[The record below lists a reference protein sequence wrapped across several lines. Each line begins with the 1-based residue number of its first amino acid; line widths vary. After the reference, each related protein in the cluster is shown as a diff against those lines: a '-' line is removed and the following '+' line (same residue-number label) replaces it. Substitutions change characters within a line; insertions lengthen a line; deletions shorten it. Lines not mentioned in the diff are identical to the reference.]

1 MNFLPFKL
9 SLLSLCIVG
18 LTACQ
23 QAHVINKPM
32 ATNQATVPND
42 SDVQDHDVQYID
54 LNEMDQSNT
63 ANDVIFA
70 EIDTGDFKAEDAVLL
85 DIPQW
90 TDAHLMLSSKTDG
103 VQILNHDGKV
113 ISKMAGQFGRIDYR
127 TGKNQQGQM
136 QVLFAIQDLAR
147 QQLMLRSFDVTTQQW
162 SKPSYVA
169 KRPFK
174 SDDNCLYQDQ
184 SGYAYAFL
192 VGEEGIGEQ
201 WLVAKDQHALSNPQL
216 IRRMSLPPNSNKCRV
231 SDHDAQLFINEEEV
245 GIWAYPADP
254 EADLVRRPVD
264 MVKPF
269 GAIQGTPTDIAVVD
283 DQIAVTDESKG
294 VLYRYQWQNDA
305 WQALSALKLSDIGE
319 AERLGIIGNQ
329 DAKKVLILDDHTVKT
344 AELNWQTN
352 AVKATTPIGTIPAD
366 VQSDVVPSTGD
377 AADDPAIWYNASQP
391 SNSRV
396 LGTDKQGGLAVYDLH
411 GKMLQ
416 YLDVGRLNNVDLR
429 YGFHFGTEQI
439 DLAIAT
445 NRDHNSLQLFA
456 INAKGKVSNLGELAT
471 DLTDIYGFC
480 MYQDRAGE
488 IYAIPNDK
496 DGTFVQYHIQA
507 PQKKFSATEVQRF
520 AVDSQPEGCVVDDAT
535 GRAFVGEERNAVWM
549 KDLNTP
555 NSALEKVIS
564 AGDVLHA
571 DIEGM
576 GLYHAENHAE
586 SHDRN
591 QKARYLIISSQG
603 NDSYVVIDSTAPYQV
618 RGAFR
623 VGINT
628 EKSIDA
634 VSETDGLEVSS
645 KNFGGANGMWK
656 QGMLVVQ
663 DGRKRM
669 PEGNQN
675 FKYVSWQKIAEALNL
690 E

>member
-23 QAHVINKPM
+23 QPQVIDKP
-32 ATNQATVPND
+32 TVTANPTIEVQHTD
-42 SDVQDHDVQYID
+42 SQEQNGQDQSHHDVD
-54 LNEMDQSNT
+54 LSNT
-63 ANDVIFA
+63 ANDVIFT
-70 EIDTGDFKAEDAVLL
+70 EIDTDDFQAEDAILL
-85 DIPQW
+85 NIPQW

-103 VQILNHDGKV
+103 IQILNHDGNV
-113 ISKMAGQFGRIDYR
+113 ITKMSGQFGRIDYR
-127 TGKNQQGQM
+127 TGKNQHGQT

-162 SKPSYVA
+162 STARYLP
-169 KRPFK
+169 KRQFK
-174 SDDNCLYQDQ
+174 TDDNCLYQDQ

-201 WLVAKDQHALSNPQL
+201 WLIAKDQLALTYPKL
-216 IRRMSLPPNSNKCRV
+216 IRRMSFPPNSSKCRV
-231 SDHDAQLFINEEEV
+231 SDHDAQLFINEEDV

-254 EADLVRRPVD
+254 EADLVRQPVD

-269 GAIQGTPTDIAVVD
+269 GTILGTPTDIAVVD

-294 VLYRYQWQNDA
+294 MLYRYQWQNEA
-305 WQALSALKLSDIGE
+305 WQALSALKLADIGE
-319 AERLGIIGNQ
+319 AERLSIIGNQ

-344 AELNWQTN
+344 AELDWQTN
-352 AVKATTPIGTIPAD
+352 TVKATTPIVTIPAD

-377 AADDPAIWYNASQP
+377 AADDPAIWYNANQP

-396 LGTDKQGGLAVYDLH
+396 LGTDKQGGLSVYDLQ

-429 YGFHFGTEQI
+429 HGFPLGAEKI

-456 INAKGKVSNLGELAT
+456 INQNGKVSNLGELAT

-507 PQKKFSATEVQRF
+507 TQKKLSATEVQRF
-520 AVDSQPEGCVVDDAT
+520 SVDSQPEGCVVDDAT
-535 GRAFVGEERNAVWM
+535 GRAFIGEERNAVWM

-555 NSALEKVIS
+555 NSALEIVIS
-564 AGDVLHA
+564 ARDVLHA

-576 GLYHAENHAE
+576 GIYH
-586 SHDRN
+586 SQN
-591 QKARYLIISSQG
+591 QAAQYLIISSQG

-618 RGAFR
+618 RGVFR

-628 EKSIDA
+628 KKSIDA

-645 KNFGGANGMWK
+645 RNFGGVNGMWK

-690 E
+690 D

>member
-1 MNFLPFKL
+1 MKFLPFKL

-23 QAHVINKPM
+23 QAQIIDTPIVTANPTIESQN
-32 ATNQATVPND
+32 TD
-42 SDVQDHDVQYID
+42 SQDQ
-54 LNEMDQSNT
+54 NGQDQSHQNVDSSNT
-63 ANDVIFA
+63 ANDVIFT
-70 EIDTGDFKAEDAVLL
+70 EIDIGDFKTEDAILL
-85 DIPQW
+85 NIPQW

-103 VQILNHDGKV
+103 VQILNHDGNV

-127 TGKNQQGQM
+127 MGKNQQGQT

-147 QQLMLRSFDVTTQQW
+147 QQLMLRSFDVTTQHW
-162 SKPSYVA
+162 STPSYVA

-174 SDDNCLYQDQ
+174 TDDNCLYQDQ

-201 WLVAKDQHALSNPQL
+201 WLVAKDQRALTHPQL

-231 SDHDAQLFINEEEV
+231 RDDDAQLFINEEDV

-269 GAIQGTPTDIAVVD
+269 GTIQGTPTDIAVVD
-283 DQIAVTDESKG
+283 DQIAATDESKG
-294 VLYRYQWQNDA
+294 LLYRYQWQNDA
-305 WQALSALKLSDIGE
+305 WQALSALKLADIGE
-319 AERLGIIGNQ
+319 AERLSIIGNQ

-344 AELNWQTN
+344 AELDWQTN
-352 AVKATTPIGTIPAD
+352 AVKATTPIVTIPAD

-377 AADDPAIWYNASQP
+377 AADDPAIWYNANQP

-396 LGTDKQGGLAVYDLH
+396 LGTDKQGGLAVYDLQ
-411 GKMLQ
+411 GKMVQ

-429 YGFHFGTEQI
+429 HGFQFGTERI

-445 NRDHNSLQLFA
+445 NRDRNSLQLFA

-507 PQKKFSATEVQRF
+507 THKKLSATEIQRF

-535 GRAFVGEERNAVWM
+535 GRAFIGEEDNAVWM
-549 KDLNTP
+549 KDLNQL
-555 NSALEKVIS
+555 NSSLEKVIS
-564 AGDVLHA
+564 VGDVLHA

-576 GLYHAENHAE
+576 GLYHSKNNH
-586 SHDRN
+586 S
-591 QKARYLIISSQG
+591 KYLIISSQG

-628 EKSIDA
+628 EKYIDA

-645 KNFGGANGMWK
+645 KNFGGANGIWK

-675 FKYVSWQKIAEALNL
+675 FKYVSWKKIAEALNL
-690 E
+690 K

>member
-23 QAHVINKPM
+23 QQQIIDKP
-32 ATNQATVPND
+32 TVTANPTIEVQHTD
-42 SDVQDHDVQYID
+42 SQEQNGQDQSQHDVD
-54 LNEMDQSNT
+54 LSNT
-63 ANDVIFA
+63 ANDVIFT
-70 EIDTGDFKAEDAVLL
+70 EIDTDDFQAEDAILL
-85 DIPQW
+85 NIPQW

-103 VQILNHDGKV
+103 IQILNHDGNV
-113 ISKMAGQFGRIDYR
+113 ITKMSGQFGRIDYR
-127 TGKNQQGQM
+127 TGKNQHGHT

-162 SKPSYVA
+162 STARYLP
-169 KRPFK
+169 KRQFK
-174 SDDNCLYQDQ
+174 TDDNCLYQDQ

-201 WLVAKDQHALSNPQL
+201 WLVAKDQLALTYPKL
-216 IRRMSLPPNSNKCRV
+216 IRRMSFPPNSSKCRV
-231 SDHDAQLFINEEEV
+231 SDHDAQLFINEEDV

-254 EADLVRRPVD
+254 EADLVRQPVD

-269 GAIQGTPTDIAVVD
+269 GTILGTPTDIAVVD

-294 VLYRYQWQNDA
+294 MLYRYQWQNEA
-305 WQALSALKLSDIGE
+305 WQALSALKLADIGE
-319 AERLGIIGNQ
+319 AERLSIIGNQ

-344 AELNWQTN
+344 AELDWQTN
-352 AVKATTPIGTIPAD
+352 TVKATTPIVTIPAD

-377 AADDPAIWYNASQP
+377 AADDPAIWYNANQP

-396 LGTDKQGGLAVYDLH
+396 LGTDKQGGLAVYDLN

-429 YGFHFGTEQI
+429 HGFQFGSEKI
-439 DLAIAT
+439 DLAIAS

-456 INAKGKVSNLGELAT
+456 INAKGNVSNLGELAT
-471 DLTDIYGFC
+471 DLTDIYGLC

-507 PQKKFSATEVQRF
+507 SQKKLSATEVQRF
-520 AVDSQPEGCVVDDAT
+520 AVESQPEGCVVDDAT
-535 GRAFVGEERNAVWM
+535 GRAFIGEEKNAVWM
-549 KDLNTP
+549 KNLNQL
-555 NSALEKVIS
+555 NSSLEKVIS
-564 AGDVLHA
+564 VGDVLHA

-576 GLYHAENHAE
+576 GLYHSKNNH
-586 SHDRN
+586 S
-591 QKARYLIISSQG
+591 KYLIISSQG

-690 E
+690 D

>member
-23 QAHVINKPM
+23 QQQIIDKP
-32 ATNQATVPND
+32 TVTANPTIEVQHTD
-42 SDVQDHDVQYID
+42 SQEQNGQDQSQHDVD
-54 LNEMDQSNT
+54 LSNT
-63 ANDVIFA
+63 ANDVIFT
-70 EIDTGDFKAEDAVLL
+70 EIDTDDFQAEDAILL
-85 DIPQW
+85 NIPQW

-103 VQILNHDGKV
+103 IQILNHDGNV
-113 ISKMAGQFGRIDYR
+113 ITKMSGQFGRIDYR
-127 TGKNQQGQM
+127 TGKNQHGQT

-162 SKPSYVA
+162 STARYLP
-169 KRPFK
+169 KRQFK
-174 SDDNCLYQDQ
+174 TDDNCLYQDQ

-201 WLVAKDQHALSNPQL
+201 WLVAKDQLALTYPKL
-216 IRRMSLPPNSNKCRV
+216 IRRMSFPPNSSKCRV
-231 SDHDAQLFINEEEV
+231 SDHDAQLFINEEDV

-254 EADLVRRPVD
+254 EADLVRQPVD

-269 GAIQGTPTDIAVVD
+269 GTILGTPTDIAVVD

-294 VLYRYQWQNDA
+294 MLYRYQWQNEA
-305 WQALSALKLSDIGE
+305 WQALSALKLADIGE
-319 AERLGIIGNQ
+319 AERLSIIGNQ

-344 AELNWQTN
+344 AELDWQTN
-352 AVKATTPIGTIPAD
+352 TVKATTPIVTIPAD

-377 AADDPAIWYNASQP
+377 AADDPAIWYNANQP

-396 LGTDKQGGLAVYDLH
+396 LGTDKQGGLAVYDLN

-429 YGFHFGTEQI
+429 HGFQFGSEKI
-439 DLAIAT
+439 DLAIAS

-456 INAKGKVSNLGELAT
+456 INAKGNVSNLGELAT
-471 DLTDIYGFC
+471 DLTDIYGLC

-507 PQKKFSATEVQRF
+507 SQKKLSATEVQRF
-520 AVDSQPEGCVVDDAT
+520 AVESQPEGCVVDDAT
-535 GRAFVGEERNAVWM
+535 GRAFIGEEKNAVWM
-549 KDLNTP
+549 KNLNQL
-555 NSALEKVIS
+555 NSSLEKVIS
-564 AGDVLHA
+564 VGDVLHA

-576 GLYHAENHAE
+576 GLYHSKNNH
-586 SHDRN
+586 S
-591 QKARYLIISSQG
+591 KYLIISSQG

-690 E
+690 D

>member
-23 QAHVINKPM
+23 HSQVIDQP
-32 ATNQATVPND
+32 TVTANPTTESQDTVAQRQNIQ
-42 SDVQDHDVQYID
+42 SQDVQNVD

-63 ANDVIFA
+63 ANDVIFS
-70 EIDTGDFKAEDAVLL
+70 ELDTGDFKAEDAILL
-85 DIPQW
+85 NILQW

-103 VQILNHDGKV
+103 VQILNHDGNV
-113 ISKMAGQFGRIDYR
+113 ISKFAGQFGRIDYR
-127 TGKNQQGQM
+127 TGKNQQGQT
-136 QVLFAIQDLAR
+136 QVLFAVQDLAR
-147 QQLMLRSFDVTTQQW
+147 QQLMLRSFDVTTQHW
-162 SKPSYVA
+162 STPSYVA

-174 SDDNCLYQDQ
+174 TDDNCLYQDQ
-184 SGYAYAFL
+184 SGYAYVFL

-201 WLVAKDQHALSNPQL
+201 WLVAKDQHALANPQL

-254 EADLVRRPVD
+254 EADLVRQPVD

-283 DQIAVTDESKG
+283 DQLAVTDESKG
-294 VLYRYQWQNDA
+294 LLYRYQWQNDA
-305 WQALSALKLSDIGE
+305 WQALSVLKLADIGE
-319 AERLGIIGNQ
+319 AERLSIIGNQ
-329 DAKKVLILDDHTVKT
+329 NAKKVLILDDHSVKT

-352 AVKATTPIGTIPAD
+352 TVKTTTPIITIPAD

-429 YGFHFGTEQI
+429 HGFQFGSEKI

-456 INAKGKVSNLGELAT
+456 INTKGKVSNLGELAT

-507 PQKKFSATEVQRF
+507 TQKNLSAAEVQRF

-535 GRAFVGEERNAVWM
+535 GRAFIGEEDNAVWL

-555 NSALEKVIS
+555 NSPLEKVIS

-576 GLYHAENHAE
+576 GLYH
-586 SHDRN
+586 N
-591 QKARYLIISSQG
+591 QNQSAQYLIISSQG

-656 QGMLVVQ
+656 KGMLVVQ

-675 FKYVSWQKIAEALNL
+675 FKYVSWQKIAQALNL
-690 E
+690 D

>member
-23 QAHVINKPM
+23 QPQVIDKP
-32 ATNQATVPND
+32 TVTANPTIEVQHTD
-42 SDVQDHDVQYID
+42 SQEQNGQDQSHHDVD
-54 LNEMDQSNT
+54 LSNT
-63 ANDVIFA
+63 ANDVIFT
-70 EIDTGDFKAEDAVLL
+70 EIDTDDFQAEDAILL
-85 DIPQW
+85 NIPQW

-103 VQILNHDGKV
+103 IQILNHDGNV
-113 ISKMAGQFGRIDYR
+113 ITKMSGQFGRIDYR
-127 TGKNQQGQM
+127 TGKNQHGHT

-162 SKPSYVA
+162 STPSYVA

-201 WLVAKDQHALSNPQL
+201 WLVAKDQLALTNPKL
-216 IRRMSLPPNSNKCRV
+216 IRRMSFPPNSSKCRV
-231 SDHDAQLFINEEEV
+231 SDHDAQLFINEEDV
-245 GIWAYPADP
+245 GIWSYPADP
-254 EADLVRRPVD
+254 EADLVRQPVD

-269 GAIQGTPTDIAVVD
+269 GTILGTPTDIAVVD

-294 VLYRYQWQNDA
+294 MLYRYQWQNEA
-305 WQALSALKLSDIGE
+305 WQALSALKLADIGE
-319 AERLGIIGNQ
+319 AERLSIIGNQ
-329 DAKKVLILDDHTVKT
+329 DARKVLILDDHTVKT
-344 AELNWQTN
+344 AELDWQTN
-352 AVKATTPIGTIPAD
+352 TVKATTPIVTIPAD

-377 AADDPAIWYNASQP
+377 AADDPAIWYNANQP

-396 LGTDKQGGLAVYDLH
+396 LGTDKQGGLVVYDLH

-429 YGFHFGTEQI
+429 HGFQLGAEKI

-456 INAKGKVSNLGELAT
+456 INSKGKVSNLGELAT

-480 MYQDRAGE
+480 MYQDRTGE

-507 PQKKFSATEVQRF
+507 PQKKLSATEVQRF
-520 AVDSQPEGCVVDDAT
+520 AVESQPEGCVVDDAT
-535 GRAFVGEERNAVWM
+535 GRAFIGEERNAVWM

-564 AGDVLHA
+564 TGDVLHA

-576 GLYHAENHAE
+576 GIYH
-586 SHDRN
+586 N
-591 QKARYLIISSQG
+591 QNQAAQYLIISSQG
-603 NDSYVVIDSTAPYQV
+603 NDSYVVIDSSAPYQV

-675 FKYVSWQKIAEALNL
+675 FKYVSWQKIAEALNVD
-690 E
+690 

>member
-23 QAHVINKPM
+23 QPQVIDKP
-32 ATNQATVPND
+32 TVTANPTIEVQHTD
-42 SDVQDHDVQYID
+42 SQEQNGQDQSHHDVD
-54 LNEMDQSNT
+54 LSNT
-63 ANDVIFA
+63 ANDVIFT
-70 EIDTGDFKAEDAVLL
+70 EIDTDDFQAEDAILL
-85 DIPQW
+85 NIPQW

-103 VQILNHDGKV
+103 IQILNHDGNV
-113 ISKMAGQFGRIDYR
+113 ITKMSGQFGRIDYR
-127 TGKNQQGQM
+127 TGKNQHGQT

-162 SKPSYVA
+162 STARYLP
-169 KRPFK
+169 KRQFK
-174 SDDNCLYQDQ
+174 TDDNCLYQDQ

-201 WLVAKDQHALSNPQL
+201 WLIAKDQLALTYPKL
-216 IRRMSLPPNSNKCRV
+216 IRRMSFPPNSSKCRV
-231 SDHDAQLFINEEEV
+231 SDHDAQLFINEEDV

-254 EADLVRRPVD
+254 EADLVRQPVD

-269 GAIQGTPTDIAVVD
+269 GTILGTPTDIAVVD

-294 VLYRYQWQNDA
+294 MLYRYQWQNEA
-305 WQALSALKLSDIGE
+305 WQALSALKLADIGE
-319 AERLGIIGNQ
+319 AERLSIIGNQ

-344 AELNWQTN
+344 AELDWQTN
-352 AVKATTPIGTIPAD
+352 TVKATTPIVTIPAD

-377 AADDPAIWYNASQP
+377 AADDPAIWYNANQP

-396 LGTDKQGGLAVYDLH
+396 LGTDKQGGLSVYDLQ

-429 YGFHFGTEQI
+429 HGFPLGAEKI

-445 NRDHNSLQLFA
+445 NRDQNSLQLFA
-456 INAKGKVSNLGELAT
+456 INKNGKVSNLGELAT
-471 DLTDIYGFC
+471 DLTAIYGFC

-507 PQKKFSATEVQRF
+507 TQKKLSATEVQRF
-520 AVDSQPEGCVVDDAT
+520 SVDSQPEGCVVDDAT
-535 GRAFVGEERNAVWM
+535 GRAFIGEERNAVWM

-564 AGDVLHA
+564 TGDVLHA

-576 GLYHAENHAE
+576 GIYH
-586 SHDRN
+586 N
-591 QKARYLIISSQG
+591 QNQAAQYLIISSQG
-603 NDSYVVIDSTAPYQV
+603 NDSYVVIESSAPYQV

-645 KNFGGANGMWK
+645 KNFGGVNGMWK

-690 E
+690 D

>member
-23 QAHVINKPM
+23 QQQIIDKP
-32 ATNQATVPND
+32 TVTANPTIEVQHTD
-42 SDVQDHDVQYID
+42 SQEQNGQDQSQHDVD
-54 LNEMDQSNT
+54 LSNT
-63 ANDVIFA
+63 ANDVIFT
-70 EIDTGDFKAEDAVLL
+70 EIDTDDFQAEDAILL
-85 DIPQW
+85 NIPQW

-103 VQILNHDGKV
+103 IQILNHDGNV
-113 ISKMAGQFGRIDYR
+113 ITKMSGQFGRIDYR
-127 TGKNQQGQM
+127 TGKNQHGHT

-162 SKPSYVA
+162 STARYLP
-169 KRPFK
+169 KRQFK
-174 SDDNCLYQDQ
+174 TDDNCLYQDQ

-201 WLVAKDQHALSNPQL
+201 WLVAKDQLALTYPKL
-216 IRRMSLPPNSNKCRV
+216 IRRMSFPPNSSKCRV
-231 SDHDAQLFINEEEV
+231 SDHDAQLFINEEDV

-254 EADLVRRPVD
+254 EADLVRQPVD

-269 GAIQGTPTDIAVVD
+269 GTILGTPTDIAVVD

-294 VLYRYQWQNDA
+294 MLYRYQWQNEA
-305 WQALSALKLSDIGE
+305 WQALSALKLADIGE
-319 AERLGIIGNQ
+319 AERLSIIGNQ

-352 AVKATTPIGTIPAD
+352 TVKAITPIITIPAD

-377 AADDPAIWYNASQP
+377 AADDPAIWYNANQP

-396 LGTDKQGGLAVYDLH
+396 LGTDKQGGLAVYDLN

-429 YGFHFGTEQI
+429 HGFQFGSEKI
-439 DLAIAT
+439 DLAIAS

-456 INAKGKVSNLGELAT
+456 INAKGNVSNLGELAT

-507 PQKKFSATEVQRF
+507 SQKKLSATEVQRF
-520 AVDSQPEGCVVDDAT
+520 AVESQPEGCVVDDAT
-535 GRAFVGEERNAVWM
+535 GRAFIGEEKNAVWM
-549 KDLNTP
+549 KNLNQL
-555 NSALEKVIS
+555 NSSLEKVIS
-564 AGDVLHA
+564 VGDVLHA

-576 GLYHAENHAE
+576 GLYHSKNNH
-586 SHDRN
+586 S
-591 QKARYLIISSQG
+591 KYLIISSQG

-690 E
+690 D

>member
-23 QAHVINKPM
+23 QSQVINLP
-32 ATNQATVPND
+32 TVTANPTTESQDTVAQRQNIQ
-42 SDVQDHDVQYID
+42 SQDVQNID

-63 ANDVIFA
+63 ANDVIFS
-70 EIDTGDFKAEDAVLL
+70 ELDTGDFKAEDAILL
-85 DIPQW
+85 NIPQW

-103 VQILNHDGKV
+103 VQILNHDGNV
-113 ISKMAGQFGRIDYR
+113 ISKFAGQFGRIDYR
-127 TGKNQQGQM
+127 TGKNQHGQA

-174 SDDNCLYQDQ
+174 TDDNCLYQDQ

-201 WLVAKDQHALSNPQL
+201 WLVAKDQQALTHPQL

-231 SDHDAQLFINEEEV
+231 SDHDAQLFINEEDV

-254 EADLVRRPVD
+254 EANLVRQPVD

-269 GAIQGTPTDIAVVD
+269 GTIQGTPTDIAVVD
-283 DQIAVTDESKG
+283 DQLAVTDESKG
-294 VLYRYQWQNDA
+294 LLYRYQWQNDA
-305 WQALSALKLSDIGE
+305 WQALSVLKLADIGE
-319 AERLGIIGNQ
+319 AERLSIIGNQ
-329 DAKKVLILDDHTVKT
+329 ETKKVLILDDHSVKT

-352 AVKATTPIGTIPAD
+352 TVKATTPIITIPAD

-429 YGFHFGTEQI
+429 HGFQFGSEKI

-445 NRDHNSLQLFA
+445 NRDHNSLQLFS

-507 PQKKFSATEVQRF
+507 TQKKLSATEVQRF

-535 GRAFVGEERNAVWM
+535 GRAFIGEEKNAVWL

-555 NSALEKVIS
+555 NSPLEKVIS
-564 AGDVLHA
+564 VGDVLHA

-576 GLYHAENHAE
+576 GLYH
-586 SHDRN
+586 N
-591 QKARYLIISSQG
+591 QNKSAQYLIISSQG

-623 VGINT
+623 VDINT

-656 QGMLVVQ
+656 KGMLVVQ

-675 FKYVSWQKIAEALNL
+675 FKYVSWQKIAQTLNL
-690 E
+690 D

>member
-23 QAHVINKPM
+23 QQQIIDKP
-32 ATNQATVPND
+32 TVTANPTIEVQHTD
-42 SDVQDHDVQYID
+42 SQEQNGQDQSQHDVD
-54 LNEMDQSNT
+54 LSNT
-63 ANDVIFA
+63 ANDVIFT
-70 EIDTGDFKAEDAVLL
+70 EIDTDDFQAEDAILL
-85 DIPQW
+85 NIPQW

-103 VQILNHDGKV
+103 IQILNHDGNV
-113 ISKMAGQFGRIDYR
+113 ITKMSGQFGRIDYR
-127 TGKNQQGQM
+127 TGKNQHGHT

-162 SKPSYVA
+162 STARYLP
-169 KRPFK
+169 KRQFK
-174 SDDNCLYQDQ
+174 TDDNCLYQDQ

-201 WLVAKDQHALSNPQL
+201 WLVAKDQLALTYPKL
-216 IRRMSLPPNSNKCRV
+216 IRRMSFPPNSSKCRV
-231 SDHDAQLFINEEEV
+231 SDHDAQLFINEEDV

-254 EADLVRRPVD
+254 EADLVRQPVD

-269 GAIQGTPTDIAVVD
+269 GTILGTPTDIAVVD

-294 VLYRYQWQNDA
+294 MLYRYQWQNEA
-305 WQALSALKLSDIGE
+305 WQALSALKLADIGE
-319 AERLGIIGNQ
+319 AERLSIIGNQ

-344 AELNWQTN
+344 AELDWQTN
-352 AVKATTPIGTIPAD
+352 TVKATTPIVTIPAD

-377 AADDPAIWYNASQP
+377 AADDPAIWYNANQP

-396 LGTDKQGGLAVYDLH
+396 LGTDKQGGLAVYDLN

-429 YGFHFGTEQI
+429 HGFQFGSEKI
-439 DLAIAT
+439 DLAIAS

-456 INAKGKVSNLGELAT
+456 INAKGNVSNLGELAT
-471 DLTDIYGFC
+471 DLTDIYGLC

-507 PQKKFSATEVQRF
+507 SQKKLSATEVQRF
-520 AVDSQPEGCVVDDAT
+520 AVESQPEGCVVDDAT
-535 GRAFVGEERNAVWM
+535 GRAFIGEEKNAVWM
-549 KDLNTP
+549 KNLNQL
-555 NSALEKVIS
+555 NSSLEKVIS
-564 AGDVLHA
+564 VGDVLHA

-576 GLYHAENHAE
+576 GLYHSKNNH
-586 SHDRN
+586 S
-591 QKARYLIISSQG
+591 KYLIISSQG

-656 QGMLVVQ
+656 QGMLVVR

-690 E
+690 D

>member
-23 QAHVINKPM
+23 QSQVIDKP
-32 ATNQATVPND
+32 TVTANPTIE
-42 SDVQDHDVQYID
+42 VQHTDRQEQNGQDQSHHDVD
-54 LNEMDQSNT
+54 LSNT
-63 ANDVIFA
+63 ANDVIFT
-70 EIDTGDFKAEDAVLL
+70 EIDTDDFQAEDAILL
-85 DIPQW
+85 NIPQW

-103 VQILNHDGKV
+103 IQILNHDGKV
-113 ISKMAGQFGRIDYR
+113 ISKIAGQFGRIDYR
-127 TGKNQQGQM
+127 TGKNQQGQT

-162 SKPSYVA
+162 STPSYVA

-201 WLVAKDQHALSNPQL
+201 WLVAKDQLALTNPKL
-216 IRRMSLPPNSNKCRV
+216 IRRMSFPPNSSKCRV
-231 SDHDAQLFINEEEV
+231 SDHDAQLFINEEDV
-245 GIWAYPADP
+245 GIWSYPADP
-254 EADLVRRPVD
+254 EADLVRQPVD

-269 GAIQGTPTDIAVVD
+269 GTILGTPTDIAVVD

-294 VLYRYQWQNDA
+294 MLYRYQWQNEA
-305 WQALSALKLSDIGE
+305 WQALSALKLADIGE
-319 AERLGIIGNQ
+319 AERLSIIGNQ
-329 DAKKVLILDDHTVKT
+329 DAKKVLILDDDSVKT
-344 AELNWQTN
+344 AELDWQTN
-352 AVKATTPIGTIPAD
+352 TVKATTPIVTIPAD

-377 AADDPAIWYNASQP
+377 AADDPAIWYNASHP

-396 LGTDKQGGLAVYDLH
+396 LGTDKQGGLVVYDLH

-429 YGFHFGTEQI
+429 HGFQLGAEKI

-456 INAKGKVSNLGELAT
+456 INSKGKVSNLGELAT

-480 MYQDRAGE
+480 MYQDRTGE

-507 PQKKFSATEVQRF
+507 PQKKLSATEVQRF
-520 AVDSQPEGCVVDDAT
+520 AVESQPEGCVVDDAT
-535 GRAFVGEERNAVWM
+535 GRAFIGEERNAVWM

-576 GLYHAENHAE
+576 GIYH
-586 SHDRN
+586 N
-591 QKARYLIISSQG
+591 QNQAAQYLIISSQG

-618 RGAFR
+618 HGAFR

-645 KNFGGANGMWK
+645 KNFGGVNGMWK

-675 FKYVSWQKIAEALNL
+675 FKYVSWQKIAEALNVD
-690 E
+690 

>member
-23 QAHVINKPM
+23 QSQVIDKP
-32 ATNQATVPND
+32 TVTANPTIEVQHTD
-42 SDVQDHDVQYID
+42 SQEQNGQDQSHHDVD
-54 LNEMDQSNT
+54 LSNT
-63 ANDVIFA
+63 ANDVIFT
-70 EIDTGDFKAEDAVLL
+70 EIDTDDFQAEDAILL
-85 DIPQW
+85 NIPQW

-103 VQILNHDGKV
+103 IQILNHDGKV
-113 ISKMAGQFGRIDYR
+113 ISKIAGQFGRIDYR
-127 TGKNQQGQM
+127 TGKNQQGQT

-162 SKPSYVA
+162 STARYLP
-169 KRPFK
+169 KRQFK
-174 SDDNCLYQDQ
+174 TDDNCLYQDQ

-201 WLVAKDQHALSNPQL
+201 WLVAKDQLALTYPKL
-216 IRRMSLPPNSNKCRV
+216 IRRMSFPPNSSKCRV
-231 SDHDAQLFINEEEV
+231 SDHDAQLFINEEDV
-245 GIWAYPADP
+245 GIWSYPADP
-254 EADLVRRPVD
+254 EADLVRQPVD

-269 GAIQGTPTDIAVVD
+269 GTILGTPTDIAVVD

-294 VLYRYQWQNDA
+294 MLYRYQWQNEA
-305 WQALSALKLSDIGE
+305 WQALSALKLADIGE
-319 AERLGIIGNQ
+319 AERLSIIGNQ
-329 DAKKVLILDDHTVKT
+329 DARKVLILDDHTVKT
-344 AELNWQTN
+344 AELDWQTN
-352 AVKATTPIGTIPAD
+352 TVKATTPIVTIPAD

-377 AADDPAIWYNASQP
+377 AADDPAIWYNANQP

-396 LGTDKQGGLAVYDLH
+396 LGTDKQGGLSVYDLQ

-429 YGFHFGTEQI
+429 HGFPLGAEKI

-445 NRDHNSLQLFA
+445 NRDQNSLQLFA
-456 INAKGKVSNLGELAT
+456 INKNGKVSNLGELAT

-507 PQKKFSATEVQRF
+507 TQKKLSATEVQRF
-520 AVDSQPEGCVVDDAT
+520 SVDSQPEGCVVDDAT
-535 GRAFVGEERNAVWM
+535 GRAFIGEERNAVWM

-564 AGDVLHA
+564 TGDVLHA

-576 GLYHAENHAE
+576 GIYH
-586 SHDRN
+586 N
-591 QKARYLIISSQG
+591 QNQAAQYLIISSQG
-603 NDSYVVIDSTAPYQV
+603 NDSYVVIDSSAPYQV

-675 FKYVSWQKIAEALNL
+675 FKYVSWQKIAQTLNL
-690 E
+690 D

>member
-23 QAHVINKPM
+23 QQQIIDKP
-32 ATNQATVPND
+32 TVTANPTIEVQHTD
-42 SDVQDHDVQYID
+42 SQEQNGQDQSHHDVD
-54 LNEMDQSNT
+54 LSNT
-63 ANDVIFA
+63 ANDVIFT
-70 EIDTGDFKAEDAVLL
+70 EIDTDDFQAEDAILL
-85 DIPQW
+85 NIPQW

-103 VQILNHDGKV
+103 IQILNHDGNV
-113 ISKMAGQFGRIDYR
+113 ITKMSGQFGRIDYR
-127 TGKNQQGQM
+127 TGKNQHGQT

-162 SKPSYVA
+162 STARYLP
-169 KRPFK
+169 KRQFK
-174 SDDNCLYQDQ
+174 TDDNCLYQDQ

-201 WLVAKDQHALSNPQL
+201 WLVAKDQLALTYPKL
-216 IRRMSLPPNSNKCRV
+216 IRRMSFPPNSSKCRV
-231 SDHDAQLFINEEEV
+231 SDHDAQLFINEEDV

-254 EADLVRRPVD
+254 EADLVRQPVD

-269 GAIQGTPTDIAVVD
+269 GTILGTPTDIAVVD

-294 VLYRYQWQNDA
+294 MLYRYQWQNEA
-305 WQALSALKLSDIGE
+305 WQALSALKLADIGE
-319 AERLGIIGNQ
+319 AERLSIIGNQ

-344 AELNWQTN
+344 AELDWQTN
-352 AVKATTPIGTIPAD
+352 TVKATTPIVTIPAD

-377 AADDPAIWYNASQP
+377 AADDPAIWYNANQP

-396 LGTDKQGGLAVYDLH
+396 LGTDKQGGLAVYDLN

-429 YGFHFGTEQI
+429 HGFQFGSEKI
-439 DLAIAT
+439 DLAIAS

-456 INAKGKVSNLGELAT
+456 INAKGNVSNLGELAT
-471 DLTDIYGFC
+471 DLTDIYGLC

-507 PQKKFSATEVQRF
+507 SQKKLSATEVQRF
-520 AVDSQPEGCVVDDAT
+520 AVESQPEGCVVDDAT
-535 GRAFVGEERNAVWM
+535 GRAFIGEEKNAVWM
-549 KDLNTP
+549 KNLNQL
-555 NSALEKVIS
+555 NSSLEKVIS
-564 AGDVLHA
+564 VGDVLHA

-576 GLYHAENHAE
+576 GLYHSKNNH
-586 SHDRN
+586 S
-591 QKARYLIISSQG
+591 KYLIISSQG

-690 E
+690 D

>member
-23 QAHVINKPM
+23 QPQVIDKP
-32 ATNQATVPND
+32 TVTANPTIEVQHTD
-42 SDVQDHDVQYID
+42 SQEQNGQDQSHHDVD
-54 LNEMDQSNT
+54 LSNT
-63 ANDVIFA
+63 ANDVIFT
-70 EIDTGDFKAEDAVLL
+70 EIDTDDFQAEDAILL
-85 DIPQW
+85 NIPQW

-103 VQILNHDGKV
+103 IQILNHDGNV
-113 ISKMAGQFGRIDYR
+113 ITKMSGQFGRIDYR
-127 TGKNQQGQM
+127 TGKNQHGQT

-162 SKPSYVA
+162 STARYLP
-169 KRPFK
+169 KRQFK
-174 SDDNCLYQDQ
+174 TDDNCLYQDQ

-201 WLVAKDQHALSNPQL
+201 WLVAKDQLALTYPKL
-216 IRRMSLPPNSNKCRV
+216 IRRMSFPPNSSKCRV
-231 SDHDAQLFINEEEV
+231 SDHDAQLFINEEDV

-254 EADLVRRPVD
+254 EADLVRQPVD

-269 GAIQGTPTDIAVVD
+269 GTILGTPTDIAVVD

-294 VLYRYQWQNDA
+294 MLYRYQWQNEA
-305 WQALSALKLSDIGE
+305 WQALSALKLADIGE
-319 AERLGIIGNQ
+319 AERLSIIGNQ

-344 AELNWQTN
+344 AELDWQTN
-352 AVKATTPIGTIPAD
+352 TVKATTPIVTIPAD

-377 AADDPAIWYNASQP
+377 AADDPAIWYNANQP

-396 LGTDKQGGLAVYDLH
+396 LGTDKQGGLSVYDLQ

-429 YGFHFGTEQI
+429 HGFPLGAEKI

-445 NRDHNSLQLFA
+445 NRDQNSLQLFA
-456 INAKGKVSNLGELAT
+456 INKNGKVSNLGELAT

-507 PQKKFSATEVQRF
+507 TQKKLSATEVQRF
-520 AVDSQPEGCVVDDAT
+520 SVDSQPEGCVVDDAT
-535 GRAFVGEERNAVWM
+535 GRAFIGEERNAVWM

-564 AGDVLHA
+564 TGDVLHA

-576 GLYHAENHAE
+576 GIYH
-586 SHDRN
+586 N
-591 QKARYLIISSQG
+591 QNQAAQYLIISSQG
-603 NDSYVVIDSTAPYQV
+603 NDSYVVIDSSAPYQV

-690 E
+690 D